1 GRPNAPLGTISAP
14 PPTRFFV
21 SEPMKN
27 GTPREAKDSSRSR
40 CTVPP
45 MSADNDVPR
54 RDTIPAMTAAAA
66 EQFGDLVAIID
77 GDTTL
82 TFAELYDEARTF
94 GAAVVASGIEP
105 GDRVSLW

>member
-1 GRPNAPLGTISAP
+1 
-14 PPTRFFV
+14 
-21 SEPMKN
+21 MKN

-45 MSADNDVPR
+45 VSAENDGLR
-54 RDTIPAMTAAAA
+54 WDTIPAMTAAAA
-66 EQFGDLVAIID
+66 ERFGDLVAIVD

-94 GAAVVASGIEP
+94 ESALGIRVRLWNAQPRRREDCVAKWRRYTFLGR
-105 GDRVSLW
+105 D